1 MHSTCRRHRW
11 KLVVGLVVLLM
22 ALTALPASAWDEP
35 GVPQPTPMRDAHPH
49 PDPDADPD
57 ADPDP
62 LAGLDLPD
70 LALPDLATDPGSA
83 LGDLASG
90 GRAPG
95 PALAPGA
102 PAAAGGPPSEPLT
115 PAVTNPRMFHG
126 LAFDTCMTPSLDTM
140 RRWRSSKYGA
150 VGVYYGG
157 RGRACPHQPRLG
169 HRWMKEVQRLGWRVL
184 PVYVGSQSPCVV
196 AGLKKTYRIGRHA
209 WRQGAQEGRDAVRT
223 ARAVGIRAGSPL
235 YLDMEAYKYRQKKCA
250 RTTLTFVRGWD
261 RQVREKGYVP
271 GFYSSAD
278 SGVAHMRAAARA
290 GVRDLPAVI
299 WFARWHTRPR
309 LAREPVLRGS
319 AWSSRRRIHQYAGN
333 VKERHGG
340 RTLVIDRNLV
350 HAPVARIR

>member
-1 MHSTCRRHRW
+1 M
-11 KLVVGLVVLLM
+11 GLVVLLM

-49 PDPDADPD
+49 PDPDPDADPD